1 MQENLQVRAVRSKR
15 PPRSWK
21 RSRRVQ
27 AFQAPPRS
35 RFRRLLRYVFNV
47 WTISLALC
55 LLLAVFL
62 TCTYYWFEFSD
73 RIDRKLLSG
82 EVYTP
87 NAGIY
92 SAPKILRAGEST
104 SMLELVDYLKSAGY
118 IEKNNRAD
126 ASRSRYWA
134 DGNSLV
140 IEPGASAMLDGKQA
154 FPSVVVRFKKD
165 GVASIKD
172 NSSGSDA
179 NEVRLEPKM
188 LSTIAAEGD
197 GRRKTVSFNDLPQHL
212 IKAITVTEDRAFFE
226 HYGVNFRGVA
236 RALWRRYEPE
246 EDSVLNNQGGSSITQ
261 QLVKNLLLNNDP
273 TYERKLTEAYMSIIL
288 ETRLT
293 KQEIFTLYAN
303 QIYLGQQTGVSIYG
317 VGEAANAYFGKDVSQ
332 LTLPEAALIAGI
344 IRSPNRY
351 SPFKN
356 PEKARDRRNQVL
368 ESMVEAGEITTDTAA
383 SAKNT
388 PVTLKQISNQKD
400 LQGMP
405 YFSQYVIEELPKV
418 VSDPEALQHLR
429 VYTSIDPD
437 LQRVAYQTVASR
449 LEKLDKH
456 FPKKAPG
463 NLNAALVAIRPKT
476 GEIVAMVGGRDYLQ
490 NQFNRAT
497 DAQRQPGS
505 VFKPF
510 VYTTAINSAY
520 DSASRVFTAATM
532 FKDEKKIFTFGNA
545 SYSPNNFGDTFSNKE
560 MTLRDAL
567 VHSKNVITVDLGM
580 QLNIGRVMNLAAKAG
595 IPKPEKAYPSM
606 ALGTAEA
613 TPLNVATAY
622 TTFANLGDRVLPTP
636 ITQITQGDGRIVA
649 TAQPNRLQ
657 VVRPEVAYIMDDIM
671 KDVINRGTAASAQAW
686 GFHNVAGKTAF
697 AGKTGTSRDG
707 WFAGF
712 TPEIVCVVYVG
723 FDNGDDLDMKGA
735 DSALP
740 IWADFMQAALRM
752 HPDWNGDWA
761 EPANV
766 RKAEIDTRNGS
777 LIRELDP
784 DAATNAQDDQNKPP
798 HTAGPQNPDQLAD
811 PLQPQPAEPVSP
823 DVPAEFRRVE
833 LFVSG
838 TVPEPKYAAA
848 VEEPQYDPDT
858 GELIERP
865 TPTPKPT
872 PVDGTW
878 QDPDEPPEPNTTPNE
893 VNRSQSS
900 MVTVA
905 ICPLTG
911 MRATVNCP
919 EKERRVFRRGTEPK
933 EFCTFHVNPPH

>member
-1 MQENLQVRAVRSKR
+1 MQENLPFKRMRSKL
-15 PPRSWK
+15 PPKGWK
-21 RSRRVQ
+21 GMRRVKT
-27 AFQAPPRS
+27 FQAVPKS
-35 RFRRLLRYVFNV
+35 RFRRLVGYVFNV
-47 WTISLALC
+47 WTVSLT
-55 LLLAVFL
+55 LLVLLFAFL
-62 TCTYYWFEFSD
+62 VGTYYWFEFSD

-87 NAGIY
+87 TAGIY
-92 SAPKILRAGEST
+92 SAPKVLTAGEGIS
-104 SMLELVDYLKSAGY
+104 LNDLIDYLKTAGY

-126 ASRSRYWA
+126 ASRSRYA
-134 DGNSLV
+134 IDGSSLV
-140 IEPGASAMLDGKQA
+140 IEPGATAVIDGKKA
-154 FPSVVVRFKKD
+154 FPSVTVRFKKD
-165 GVASIKD
+165 GVASIHN
-172 NSSGSDA
+172 NSTNVDENA
-179 NEVRLEPKM
+179 VRLEPKM

-197 GRRKTVSFNDLPQHL
+197 GRRKTVSFNDLPPQL
-212 IKAITVTEDRAFFE
+212 IKSITVTEDRAFFE
-226 HYGVNFRGVA
+226 HYGVNFRGIA

-261 QLVKNLLLNNDP
+261 QLVKNLLLTNDP
-273 TYERKLTEAYMSIIL
+273 TYERKLTEAFMSMIL
-288 ETRLT
+288 ETRLS

-303 QIYLGQQTGVSIYG
+303 QIYLGQQSGVSIYG

-332 LTLPEAALIAGI
+332 LTLPESAFIAGM

-351 SPFKN
+351 N
-356 PEKARDRRNQVL
+356 PYKYPDKIKERRNQVL
-368 ESMVEAGEITTDTAA
+368 ESMVEAGEISLETA
-383 SAKNT
+383 SDAKNT
-388 PVTLKQISNQKD
+388 PITLKQISNKKD

-437 LQRVAYQTVASR
+437 LQRIAYETVAKR

-463 NLNAALVAIRPKT
+463 SLNAALVAIRPKT

-497 DAQRQPGS
+497 DAMRQPGS

-520 DSASRVFTAATM
+520 DSMSRVFTAASI
-532 FKDEKKIFTFGNA
+532 FKDEKKIFTYGRET
-545 SYSPNNFGDTFSNKE
+545 YSPNNFGDTFSNKE

-580 QLNIGRVMNLAAKAG
+580 QVNIGRVMNLAAKAG

-606 ALGTAEA
+606 ALGTSEA
-613 TPLNVATAY
+613 TPLSIATAY
-622 TTFANLGDRVLPTP
+622 TMFANLGDRVLPTP
-636 ITQITQGDGRIVA
+636 ITQITKGDGAVVA
-649 TAQPNRLQ
+649 IAQPDRKQ
-657 VVRPEVAYIMDDIM
+657 VVRPEVAYVMDDIM
-671 KDVINRGTAASAQAW
+671 KDVVNRGTAAPAQAW

-723 FDNGDDLDMKGA
+723 FDDGDNLNMTGA

-740 IWADFMQAALRM
+740 IWADFMQQLLRL
-752 HPDWNGDWA
+752 HPEWNGDWA
-761 EPANV
+761 MPSNV

-777 LIRELDP
+777 LIRELDQVEALNVRDENDKTKGP
-784 DAATNAQDDQNKPP
+784 DGQKVISDDPSS
-798 HTAGPQNPDQLAD
+798 GPLTTPN
-811 PLQPQPAEPVSP
+811 
-823 DVPAEFRRVE
+823 VPSEFRRIE
-833 LFVSG
+833 LFISG
-838 TVPEPKYAAA
+838 TVPTPKIS
-848 VEEPQYDPDT
+848 EDEPQYDPET
-858 GELIERP
+858 GELIEP
-865 TPTPKPT
+865 STPTPEPT
-872 PVDGTW
+872 PVDQTW
-878 QDPDEPPEPNTTPNE
+878 EENASPPTDPDESNQDQKGRNAMIT
-893 VNRSQSS
+893 
-900 MVTVA
+900 VT

-919 EKERRVFRRGTEPK
+919 EREQRKYRRGTEPK
-933 EFCTFHVNPPH
+933 EFCTFHVEPPK